1 MTYMEIL
8 LIIEILLI
16 AVMAFF
22 LFREKGI
29 RFMHVRQGKKDS
41 DLWHIANET
50 RARNL
55 EQWSDEALRSIHC
68 DVTWKDENND
78 RLALYDYQNG
88 HFRLRVEKSSPF
100 VRLSYLFCYT
110 TSMDHLNTVRMV
122 CNKCNINSENQRMV
136 YTVNEE
142 KNEID
147 VHILTGLLLHPQT
160 AKDALTEAMSS
171 SFSWQNA
178 LTRRMDEFEHQGKN
192 GSDDQEKA
200 RAEYGRELF
209 LARQHEMLLQGGLEL
224 RFNDLEKMG
233 VELFLDKVMGLTDV
247 IPLRM
252 EILGEE
258 KLQLTDSQQ
267 VRDFNLVDAF
277 IREGKVVR
285 REVLASLWVELPGMP
300 GVERLITLTFNDEG
314 TDGKTTFFR
323 VTSCL
328 VPLPASPDHPFRLKH
343 LMLESNSV
351 LVAYDYVSR
360 RQQAD
365 ECIYMW
371 KEAMQKVR
379 NKETDSLT
387 DEQRLIVNC
396 TDLDLAQLLYQGKKL
411 LLAGRFYEALLRLEN
426 AFLDMQPV
434 FERMKGSQKE
444 TFYEVTY
451 LIGFCYCE
459 LKQYKRA
466 EAYLNMLSHL
476 HRITYTTELV
486 NCLVNS
492 GDFRAMTTI
501 DNLKGSITQ
510 SLLMDEEEDIPEPI
524 RKFLSF
530 LDRRKA
536 FVLVDKH
543 KYDDARAL
551 LNKMLDDPEN
561 MDFAINE
568 LAFIQKMEKENE

>member
-1 MTYMEIL
+1 M
-8 LIIEILLI
+8 IIEILLI

-29 RFMHVRQGKKDS
+29 HFMHVRQGKKDS

-209 LARQHEMLLQGGLEL
+209 LARQHEMLLQ
-224 RFNDLEKMG
+224 
-233 VELFLDKVMGLTDV
+233 
-247 IPLRM
+247 
-252 EILGEE
+252 
-258 KLQLTDSQQ
+258 
-267 VRDFNLVDAF
+267 
-277 IREGKVVR
+277 
-285 REVLASLWVELPGMP
+285 
-300 GVERLITLTFNDEG
+300 
-314 TDGKTTFFR
+314 
-323 VTSCL
+323 
-328 VPLPASPDHPFRLKH
+328 
-343 LMLESNSV
+343 
-351 LVAYDYVSR
+351 
-360 RQQAD
+360 
-365 ECIYMW
+365 
-371 KEAMQKVR
+371 
-379 NKETDSLT
+379 
-387 DEQRLIVNC
+387 
-396 TDLDLAQLLYQGKKL
+396 
-411 LLAGRFYEALLRLEN
+411 
-426 AFLDMQPV
+426 
-434 FERMKGSQKE
+434 
-444 TFYEVTY
+444 
-451 LIGFCYCE
+451 
-459 LKQYKRA
+459 
-466 EAYLNMLSHL
+466 
-476 HRITYTTELV
+476 
-486 NCLVNS
+486 
-492 GDFRAMTTI
+492 
-501 DNLKGSITQ
+501 
-510 SLLMDEEEDIPEPI
+510 
-524 RKFLSF
+524 
-530 LDRRKA
+530 
-536 FVLVDKH
+536 
-543 KYDDARAL
+543 
-551 LNKMLDDPEN
+551 
-561 MDFAINE
+561 
-568 LAFIQKMEKENE
+568 